1 MGSAIGRII
10 VIAGVTL
17 LVLVGGLLIAPQLI
31 PASVYRERIQA
42 AAQEALGREVLVS
55 GDVRVSVFPRI
66 EARAEG
72 ATIANPPNSG
82 PEGFGDAPFASMT
95 ELRAAVKLW
104 PLLFRK
110 VEIDEFVLVEPSIA
124 LIQLANGANNWTFDF
139 AKTEPKPDQPPQ
151 AAMQAS
157 LGDVRIVDGRV
168 SYEDRATG
176 ETHALSDLDLKVDM
190 QAMDKPLQ
198 VAASG
203 VADDLP
209 FKLDARIANP
219 QAMLDGVASDITLDL
234 ATDLIT
240 TDLDG
245 SLALGETPTF
255 DFAFNGEVPSVP
267 KLADAF
273 KLADLP
279 ARAVLGKVSA
289 SGQALGTPA
298 DITLKIADARHEG
311 PLLDADF
318 KGDVRIAQ
326 FITLAIDANAEAPR
340 LADLAAAM
348 AIEAPAAEALGAATA
363 TTKIAGQ
370 LGDLSFTDVKFRHAS
385 GLLDIAFDGSARL
398 AADLT
403 HAGRLSISAPD
414 LRKLAAAAGTTLP
427 PGDIYK
433 TFSLTGDTSGG
444 TRSVLM
450 ENAVVQFDA
459 IRGTGEA
466 AISFA
471 GTPKLVGRLSTN
483 AIDVTPYATASGA
496 PKDKQAAAGWGAE
509 PLDLTPLRLADAD
522 LTLKSEGVRFQK
534 FDFGSSNVLVT
545 LAGGKLTADLRQT
558 SLFGGAGGALIVAD
572 GSGAIPAVAIKASL
586 DGLSLKPFLGAAAG
600 FDMME
605 GKGALNVDITGSGAS
620 LQALMDSLAGA
631 GAFAFDEG
639 VIRGVNLTELVKT
652 AQTSLKNKSIPL
664 SAFGAGQSTSFN
676 DLKASFSMKD
686 GVAAMADLRVE
697 NSLMTVSGGGSLDIG
712 GQKLSLSLFPEFRNR
727 NEGVKGYGLPVK
739 LSGDW
744 TGVNLAFDF
753 DWLVQRAVAD
763 VRARVSTEIEDEL
776 KKQLGSDFSSIFG
789 GARPAAQTTPA
800 PATPAAPAGD
810 PPAEAAPA
818 PAQAEKPS
826 AEERARQELN
836 KALGGILR
844 PN

>member
-10 VIAGVTL
+10 VIVGATL
-17 LVLVGGLLIAPQLI
+17 LVVLGGLLIAPQLV

-42 AAQEALGREVLVS
+42 AAQEALGREVLVP
-55 GDVRVSVFPRI
+55 GDIRISVFPRI
-66 EARAEG
+66 EARAGG
-72 ATIANPPNSG
+72 ATIAN
-82 PEGFGDAPFASMT
+82 PEGFGDAPFASMK

-104 PLLFRK
+104 PLLFRR
-110 VEIDEFVLVEPSIA
+110 VEIDEFVLVEPNIA
-124 LIQLANGANNWTFDF
+124 LIQLADGSNNWTFEF
-139 AKTEPKPDQPPQ
+139 AQTEPKPDEPPGSV
-151 AAMQAS
+151 MQAS

-176 ETHALSDLDLKVDM
+176 ETHALADLDLKVEM

-209 FKLDARIANP
+209 FKLGARVANP
-219 QAMLDGVASDITLDL
+219 QDMLNGAATEVTIDL

-245 SLALGETPTF
+245 SLALGDKPAF
-255 DFAFNGEVPSVP
+255 DFAFKGEVPSVP
-267 KLADAF
+267 RLADAF

-279 ARAVLGKVSA
+279 ARAALGSITA
-289 SGQALGTPA
+289 SGRALGTPD
-298 DITLKIADARHEG
+298 DITLKVTDARHESD
-311 PLLDADF
+311 LLNADF

-326 FITLAIDANAEAPR
+326 FVTLDIDANAEAPR

-348 AIEAPAAEALGAATA
+348 AIDAPAAEALGKATA

-370 LGDLSFTDVKFRHAS
+370 LGDLAFTDVKFRHAS

-414 LRKLAAAAGTTLP
+414 LRRLAAAAGTTLP
-427 PGDIYK
+427 PGDAIYK
-433 TFSLTGDTSGG
+433 AFSLTGDTSGG

-450 ENAVVQFDA
+450 KNAVVQFDA

-466 AISFA
+466 ALSF
-471 GTPKLVGRLSTN
+471 GGRPKLVGSLATN

-496 PKDKQAAAGWGAE
+496 PKEKKTGGGWGAE

-534 FDFGSSNVLVT
+534 FDFGPSNVLVN

-572 GSGAIPAVAIKASL
+572 GSGAIPAVAIKAKL

-600 FDMME
+600 FDLME
-605 GKGALNVDITGSGAS
+605 GKGGLNVDITGSGGS
-620 LQALMDSLAGA
+620 LQALMESLAGA

-639 VIRGVNLTELVKT
+639 VIRGVNLNELVKT

-664 SAFGAGQSTSFN
+664 SAFGAGQSTTFN

-686 GVAAMADLRVE
+686 GVAAMADLKVE

-712 GQKLSLSLFPEFRNR
+712 GQKLSLSLFPEFKDRNA
-727 NEGVKGYGLPVK
+727 GVKGYGLPVK

-763 VRARVSTEIEDEL
+763 VRAKVTTEIEDEL
-776 KKQLGSDFSSIFG
+776 KKQLGGDFANIFG
-789 GARPAAQTTPA
+789 AGRPAAPPA
-800 PATPAAPAGD
+800 PATPPAAAPTGESPTEA
-810 PPAEAAPA
+810 PPAPA
-818 PAQAEKPS
+818 PAPKPS
-826 AEERARQELN
+826 VEDRAKQELN